1 MTATDTTYKAPAK
14 KTPKQKRSNR
24 PLAALNREY
33 LNGLRECP
41 SKSIHLQSPGGR
53 TTQSRFLKDI
63 LKVMSVLVDQ
73 MCLRTRK
80 VGTTTQSGFFLFT
93 WARVAELAHLPE
105 WRVKQCVPFLRSRGW
120 ITSEQPWATRD
131 GSNGKDKYVA
141 LTSIKKV
148 TLKYFRD
155 LGLTQAFKRAH
166 RASAKSIRK
175 RAKQLKRPIRT
186 ILTPIT
192 LLRER
197 RKHAQQSVNESDGSP
212 PLDPE
217 LAEFD
222 AFMAQSPYA

>member
-1 MTATDTTYKAPAK
+1 MTASVNQQFST
-14 KTPKQKRSNR
+14 KRQRRER
-24 PLAALNREY
+24 PLSAINREY
-33 LNGLRECP
+33 LTKLLKCP
-41 SKSIHLQSPGGR
+41 SKSIHLQSPCGR

-63 LKVMSVLVDQ
+63 LNVMSVMVEQ

-80 VGTTTQSGFFLFT
+80 VGVTTQSGFFLFT
-93 WARVAELAHLPE
+93 WARVAELSGLPE

-120 ITSEQPWATRD
+120 ITSEQPWTTRD
-131 GSNGKDKYVA
+131 GSNGKEKYVV

-148 TLKYFRD
+148 TFKYFKD
-155 LGLTQAFKRAH
+155 LGLVEAFKRAH
-166 RASAKSIRK
+166 RASAKTIRQ

-197 RKHAQQSVNESDGSP
+197 KKRAQHSVNESDSSP
-212 PLDPE
+212 PLDPV

-222 AFMAQSPYA
+222 AYMATSEFS